1 MRRYGFSR
9 GGLSPFSS
17 TLGQDGVPNVT
28 DEDFSYITSADLEDH
43 GVDIPRRHIPH
54 TRIVDHYS
62 HSAPSLA
69 YSRHVPEDDVL
80 LIKYQGITY
89 PEHFPAYSIGDGQLL
104 VRDLRERIKMIMDL
118 EDGDAKRIKLYYKG
132 RRLKNPDKPVREY
145 GVKNNSEVM
154 MTLGESSHGSGSEAS
169 EEVVVIDGRR
179 LARRGAQGESPRI
192 GRSGRWGEP
201 SPRDSSL
208 QIGLDIPADSSSRR
222 GKSRVRTQSPSGS
235 NVSTASAPAGIPGG
249 PIEKLNDIAAHF
261 NTKLL
266 PLCLQFVARPP
277 SDHKKRDEEHRKLS
291 ETVMQQVLLKLD
303 AIETSGEEGARA
315 LRKELVKQV
324 QAVLKEIDD
333 AKR

>member
-28 DEDFSYITSADLEDH
+28 DDDFSYITSAEIEDH
-43 GVDIPRRHIPH
+43 AVDIPQRHIPH
-54 TRIVDHYS
+54 THVIDHYS

-69 YSRHVPEDDVL
+69 YSRHIPEDDVI

-89 PEHFPAYSIGDGQLL
+89 PEHFPAYSIGDGQLI
-104 VRDLRERIKMIMDL
+104 VSDIQERIKMILGL

-132 RRLKNPDKPVREY
+132 RRLKNPDKPAREY
-145 GVKNNSEVM
+145 GVKNNSEVRM
-154 MTLGESSHGSGSEAS
+154 ALAESNHGSGSEAS

-179 LARRGAQGESPRI
+179 FVRRSPQGESPKS
-192 GRSGRWGEP
+192 GRSGRWDER
-201 SPRDSSL
+201 SPRDSSSQL
-208 QIGLDIPADSSSRR
+208 GLEVPTDGTSKR

-261 NTKLL
+261 NTKLV

-277 SDHKKRDEEHRKLS
+277 SDPKKRSEEHTKLS
-291 ETVMQQVLLKLD
+291 ETIMQHVLLKLD

-315 LRKELVKQV
+315 RRKELVKQV
-324 QAVLKEIDD
+324 QAVLKEIDE
-333 AKR
+333 AKQ